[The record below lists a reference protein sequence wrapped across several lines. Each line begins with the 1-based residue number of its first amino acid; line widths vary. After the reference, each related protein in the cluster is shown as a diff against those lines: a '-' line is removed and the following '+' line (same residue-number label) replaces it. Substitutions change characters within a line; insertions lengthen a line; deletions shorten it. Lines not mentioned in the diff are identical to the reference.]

1 MKIRSFALAALTC
14 TLGSA
19 AFSSAVAQVVLGPTT
34 VAPTTGSGAD
44 AIAKGVDSASVQQ
57 LITLRLPKATA
68 LHLDVT
74 SLLFDLTAL
83 DGPNWAARAVS
94 GEAVST
100 GSQMV
105 CVYGT
110 QDTDAVTQLGD
121 NFYNQKQILPLGT
134 SYNLSAASWPNIS
147 VNGGGVVNTYPPI
160 RIGANGELVT
170 GSKNYFV
177 CYRTFLLQKFSNGTS
192 WDLTVKRVDDV
203 TRPRAIK
210 NIYIQDNPCDTAGSA
225 TGLFKLGG
233 SEAAGQPLHLVPKN
247 LSFGPTGSRTGGE
260 ARGRCGMKSW
270 LDDLIIVALPVDG
283 ELNGDNTATL
293 EYTLATTSWD
303 APTPQ

>member
-1 MKIRSFALAALTC
+1 MKIRSLALTVLTC

-19 AFSSAVAQVVLGPTT
+19 AFAQTT
-34 VAPTTGSGAD
+34 IAPTTGGGND
-44 AIAKGVDSASVQQ
+44 ALAKGIDTASVQQ

-74 SLLFDLTAL
+74 NLLFDLTAL
-83 DGPNWAARAVS
+83 DGPDWAARAAGKAGGVDF
-94 GEAVST
+94 G
-100 GSQMV
+100 GQMV
-105 CVYGT
+105 CVYGL
-110 QDTDAVTQLGD
+110 QDTDAVTPLGD
-121 NFYNQKQILPLGT
+121 NFYNQKQIFPLGT
-134 SYNLSAASWPNIS
+134 SYDLSATSWPSIT
-147 VNGGGVVNTYPPI
+147 VKGGGVVNTYPPI

-210 NIYIQDNPCDTAGSA
+210 NIYIQDNPCDTAGA
-225 TGLFKLGG
+225 GTGLYKLGG

-247 LSFGPTGSRTGGE
+247 LNFGPTGSRTPE
-260 ARGRCGMKSW
+260 ARSRCGYKSW

-283 ELNGDNTATL
+283 ELNGDNTAAL
-293 EYTLATTSWD
+293 QYTLTTTAWD
-303 APTPQ
+303 K

>member
-1 MKIRSFALAALTC
+1 MKIRSLILTALTC
-14 TLGSA
+14 AMGSA
-19 AFSSAVAQVVLGPTT
+19 AFAQTT
-34 VAPTTGSGAD
+34 IAPTTGGGAD
-44 AIAKGVDSASVQQ
+44 ALAKGENTASVQQ

-74 SLLFDLTAL
+74 NLLFDLTAL
-83 DGPNWAARAVS
+83 DGPDWAARA
-94 GEAVST
+94 T
-100 GSQMV
+100 GKVGGVDFGGQMV
-105 CVYGT
+105 CVYGL
-110 QDTDAVTQLGD
+110 QDTDSVVQLGD

-210 NIYIQDNPCDTAGSA
+210 NIYIQDNPCDSAGAA
-225 TGLFKLGG
+225 TGLYKLGG

-247 LSFGPTGSRTGGE
+247 LNFGPTGSRTPE
-260 ARGRCGMKSW
+260 ARSRCGYKSW

-293 EYTLATTSWD
+293 EYTLATTAWD
-303 APTPQ
+303 AAS

>member
-1 MKIRSFALAALTC
+1 MKIRSLALTVLTC

-19 AFSSAVAQVVLGPTT
+19 AFAQTT
-34 VAPTTGSGAD
+34 ISPTTGGGAD
-44 AIAKGVDSASVQQ
+44 AFAKGENTASVQQ

-74 SLLFDLTAL
+74 NLLFDLTAL
-83 DGPNWAARAVS
+83 DGAGWADRAS
-94 GEAVST
+94 GKAGGVDFD
-100 GSQMV
+100 GQMV
-105 CVYGT
+105 CVYGLS
-110 QDTDAVTQLGD
+110 DTDKVSQLGD
-121 NFYNQKQILPLGT
+121 NFYNQKEILPLGT
-134 SYNLSAASWPNIS
+134 SYNLSAGSWPKIS

-192 WDLTVKRVDDV
+192 WDLTVQRTDNVSA
-203 TRPRAIK
+203 PRAIK
-210 NIYIQDNPCDTAGSA
+210 NIYMQDNPCDTAGAA
-225 TGLFKLGG
+225 TGLYKLGG

-247 LSFGPTGSRTGGE
+247 LNFGPTGSRTPA
-260 ARGRCGMKSW
+260 ARERCGYKSW

-293 EYTLATTSWD
+293 EYTLATTAWD
-303 APTPQ
+303 TV

>member
-1 MKIRSFALAALTC
+1 MKIRSLVLTALTC

-19 AFSSAVAQVVLGPTT
+19 AFSSAVAQVAAGPT
-34 VAPTTGSGAD
+34 VAPTTGGGAD
-44 AIAKGVDSASVQQ
+44 AIAKGENSAMVEQ

-83 DGPNWAARAVS
+83 DGINWAARAAS
-94 GEAVST
+94 GAAADT
-100 GSQMV
+100 GGQMS
-105 CVYGT
+105 CVYGL
-110 QDTDAVTQLGD
+110 QNTDAVTQLGD
-121 NFYNQKQILPLGT
+121 NFYNQKQVLPLGT

-147 VNGGGVVNTYPPI
+147 LNGGGAVNTYPPI
-160 RIGANGELVT
+160 RIGANGELVAN
-170 GSKNYFV
+170 SKNYFV

-192 WDLTVKRVDDV
+192 WDLTVQRTDDV

-210 NIYIQDNPCDTAGSA
+210 NIYMQDNPCDTAGA
-225 TGLFKLGG
+225 GTGLYKLGG
-233 SEAAGQPLHLVPKN
+233 SEAVGQPLHLVPKN
-247 LSFGPTGSRTGGE
+247 LNFGPTGSRTGTSRE
-260 ARGRCGMKSW
+260 RCGYKSW

-293 EYTLATTSWD
+293 QYTLATTAWD

>member
-1 MKIRSFALAALTC
+1 MKIRSLALTVLTC

-19 AFSSAVAQVVLGPTT
+19 AFAQTT
-34 VAPTTGSGAD
+34 ISPTTGGGAD
-44 AIAKGVDSASVQQ
+44 ALAKGENTATVQQ

-74 SLLFDLTAL
+74 NLLFDLTAL
-83 DGPNWAARAVS
+83 DGAGWADRA
-94 GEAVST
+94 T
-100 GSQMV
+100 GKVGGVDFGGQMV
-105 CVYGT
+105 CVYGL
-110 QDTDAVTQLGD
+110 QNTDVVTPLGD

-134 SYNLSAASWPNIS
+134 SYNLSKESWPNIS

-210 NIYIQDNPCDTAGSA
+210 NIYIQDNPCDSAGAA
-225 TGLFKLGG
+225 TGLYRLGG
-233 SEAAGQPLHLVPKN
+233 SEAEGQPLHLVPKN
-247 LSFGPTGSRTGGE
+247 LNFGPTGSRTGGE
-260 ARGRCGMKSW
+260 ARERCGYKSW

-293 EYTLATTSWD
+293 EYTLATTAWD
-303 APTPQ
+303 K